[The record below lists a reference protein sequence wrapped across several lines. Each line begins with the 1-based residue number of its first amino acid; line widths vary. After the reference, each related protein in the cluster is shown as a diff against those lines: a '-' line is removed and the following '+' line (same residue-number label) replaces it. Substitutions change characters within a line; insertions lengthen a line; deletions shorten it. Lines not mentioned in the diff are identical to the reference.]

1 MIALASP
8 AASSLSATRIPTQR
22 RHPGL
27 RLLAV
32 LGLMLSSLS
41 ADTFGNFTYTDNG
54 SFITITDYP
63 TSATGAVEIPAV
75 INGKPVTSIKN
86 GAFSGCSSLTSI
98 TISNSVTSIGSAA
111 FFGCSSL
118 TSITIPMGVT
128 VIGSETFYGCGSL
141 TSITIPNSITSIGT
155 WAFYGCSGLTSI
167 AIPNNLTS
175 LADYA
180 FFGCSSLTS
189 MVLPPG
195 VSSIG
200 AHVFY
205 DCDSLTSITVD
216 AANATY
222 SSDES
227 GALFNK
233 AKTTLIHFPSARAGT
248 YTIPN
253 SVITIADAAFR
264 NCSGLLNIT
273 IPNSLTSI
281 GSLAFSGCSSLT
293 SLYFKGDA
301 PTLAASVF
309 PSNPGAVVYYHLGT
323 AGWVSTYGGLP
334 TVAASFPVITPPVS
348 QVLANPGDNVVL
360 SVVATS
366 AVPLTYQWQRNGSD
380 IAGATSSTLALPN
393 VQSEQFGDYTV
404 LVTNFIGTS
413 PGAVTLMLGFTQAQ
427 VDAASLSG
435 YQSGQD
441 AVLANPNL
449 YSLYTSSQ
457 VQALHVGT
465 PLLAKDPQTGA
476 FTLTIQAQ
484 KSTDLQSFSPL
495 PFSSGTSTING
506 EGELEFQFTSPDN
519 AAFFRLET
527 K

>member
-1 MIALASP
+1 
-8 AASSLSATRIPTQR
+8 
-22 RHPGL
+22 
-27 RLLAV
+27 V
-32 LGLMLSSLS
+32 LGLMLSPLS

-63 TSATGAVEIPAV
+63 TSATGAVEVPAV
-75 INGKPVTSIKN
+75 INGKPVTTIGSTAFYGCSSLTGITMPSSVTSIKN
-86 GAFSGCSSLTSI
+86 GAFSGCSGLTNI
-98 TISNSVTSIGSAA
+98 TISNSVTSIGSSA
-111 FFGCSSL
+111 FYGCSSL
-118 TSITIPMGVT
+118 TSITIPSGVT
-128 VIGSETFYGCGSL
+128 AIGSETFYGCSSL
-141 TSITIPNSITSIGT
+141 TSITVPNSITSIGT
-155 WAFYGCSGLTSI
+155 WAFHGCSSLTSI
-167 AIPNNLTS
+167 AIPNSITS
-175 LADYA
+175 IGDYA
-180 FFGCSSLTS
+180 FFACSSLAN
-189 MVLPPG
+189 MVLPPS

-200 AHVFY
+200 VHVFY
-205 DCDSLTSITVD
+205 ACDSLTSITVD

-233 AKTTLIHFPSARAGT
+233 AKTTLIHFPSGLAGT

-253 SVITIADAAFR
+253 GVITIADAAFR
-264 NCSGLLNIT
+264 NCNGLLNVT
-273 IPNSLTSI
+273 IPNSVTSI
-281 GSLAFSGCSSLT
+281 GSAAFSGCSSLT
-293 SLYFKGDA
+293 SIYFKGDA

-309 PSNPGAVVYYHLGT
+309 PSNPGAVVYYPLGT

-334 TVAASFPVITPPVS
+334 AVAANLPVITPPVS

-380 IAGATSSTLALPN
+380 IAGATSSTLALPD
-393 VQSEQFGDYTV
+393 VQSEQFGDYTA
-404 LVTNFIGTS
+404 LVTNFIGTV
-413 PGAVTLMLGFTQAQ
+413 PRTVTLMLGFTQAQ

-476 FTLTIQAQ
+476 FKLTIQAQ